1 MRDLLVIG
9 GGIAGQSV
17 CEAVRE
23 RDPEVELT
31 LVCGEP
37 RLPYDRVSLSS
48 LLAADAD
55 AASLQLRPDEW
66 YADRSVDVR
75 LGRRAVVLET
85 DAGTCRLED
94 GEELAFDRCVLATGS
109 DPLVPPLAGIEREG
123 VHVFRGPEDC
133 AAILAAAGRAR

>member
-55 AASLQLRPDEW
+55 PASLQLRPDEW
-66 YADRSVDVR
+66 YADRGVTAR
-75 LGRRAVVLET
+75 IGRRAVGLDP
-85 DAGTCRLED
+85 DAGVCVLDD
-94 GEELAFDRCVLATGS
+94 GEQLRFDRCV
-109 DPLVPPLAGIEREG
+109 
-123 VHVFRGPEDC
+123 
-133 AAILAAAGRAR
+133 